1 MYLSSQEFE
10 EFKGS
15 FDRRYAKFKNFKEAD
30 SVYKEEL
37 ENYKK
42 EIELTLSNNNL
53 PSEIDESPEL
63 TKVISS
69 TEDEELRSIESHGPR
84 LN

>member
-1 MYLSSQEFE
+1 M
-10 EFKGS
+10 
-15 FDRRYAKFKNFKEAD
+15 
-30 SVYKEEL
+30 YKEEL